1 MYLGVKKENSLEEI
15 FGLYF
20 FSEINFT
27 NQIDNKNHY
36 LNENIKIVD
45 NGDYNL
51 YQDGLN
57 NNNLFNYYGEKINSN
72 IYSFIGKISKGNN
85 DGLSGDFILTLPFF
99 IEMDRNNCG
108 DKIDELSPDLRIR
121 LEEIY
126 ENELFYVPKKNIKLM
141 KIIRNKF
148 KSISKLLNKFKKIQ
162 TKKYEIFVLSIAYQ
176 IPVKFIGED
185 KKVLQKVNDLLS
197 NFNFNNDEYIK
208 VDKIQLL
215 EKQKE
220 IYKFYFNLLN
230 KSDKF
235 YKNTGKIIIKNNFD
249 FDKSLIRYGDGELLK
264 IIKSNVN
271 IKFQKYSDK
280 LREHLINILKSDNL
294 IVALYINYEMDEC
307 IEVLNKYSIDY
318 NYLVD
323 GSLFRKNTVLFYL
336 DFYQYLNS
344 KKITLISSDNELLD
358 IFLNIKWVSIS
369 AKEFY
374 NDDEKEINNVIEKVK
389 NDDNLILVS
398 GGPGAKV
405 LAYYLINLNKH
416 VIDIGNIELFTEK
429 MKFYSK
435 LI

>member
-1 MYLGVKKENSLEEI
+1 MYLGIKKENSLEEL

-57 NNNLFNYYGEKINSN
+57 NDNLFNYYGEKKDSY
-72 IYSFIGKISKGNN
+72 IYSFIGKNSKGNN
-85 DGLSGDFILTLPFF
+85 EGLSGDFILTLPFF

-108 DKIDELSPDLRIR
+108 DSVKELSPDLRIR

-126 ENELFYVPKKNIKLM
+126 ENDLFYTPKKNIKLM
-141 KIIRNKF
+141 KIIKNKF
-148 KSISKLLNKFKKIQ
+148 KSISKLLNQFKKIQ

-176 IPVKFIGED
+176 IPVKFIGKE
-185 KKVLQKVNDLLS
+185 KKFLYKVNDLLS

-208 VDKIQLL
+208 IDKTQLL
-215 EKQKE
+215 EKQKK
-220 IYKFYFNLLN
+220 IYKFYLNLLN
-230 KSDKF
+230 QPDYF
-235 YKNTGKIIIKNNFD
+235 YKNMGKIIVKNNFD
-249 FDKSLIRYGDGELLK
+249 FNKSLVRYGDGELLK

-280 LREHLINILKSDNL
+280 LREHLINILKLDNI

-307 IEVLNKYSIDY
+307 MEVLNKYSINY
-318 NYLVD
+318 NYLFD

-336 DFYQYLNS
+336 DFYQFLKS
-344 KKITLISSDNELLD
+344 KRITLISSENQL
-358 IFLNIKWVSIS
+358 LNIFPNMKWISIS
-369 AKEFY
+369 AKDFY
-374 NDDEKEINNVIEKVK
+374 RDDEKEITNVIEKVK
-389 NDDNLILVS
+389 NDDNLILIS

-429 MKFYSK
+429 MRFYTK